1 MNNFANFQPEDLL
14 KAAKEA
20 RIPEN
25 MQQFAGETVA
35 KTQEA
40 YENIS
45 DAAADNAKAAQEV
58 LSVAQ
63 TGAKELSEKVAENLS
78 ANTQAAFDAAKA
90 IATASTLPEAAK
102 LQADFLQQQFA
113 VAGAQTKEFFELST
127 KLTQET
133 LQMVNSATAKSFE
146 KMKAAGQQ

>member
-1 MNNFANFQPEDLL
+1 MNNFAKFQPEDLL

-40 YENIS
+40 YANLS
-45 DAAADNAKAAQEV
+45 SAATDNAKAAQEV
-58 LSVAQ
+58 MSVAQ
-63 TGAKELSEKVAENLS
+63 TGAKELSEKVAENFS

-90 IATASTLPEAAK
+90 IATADTLPKAAK
-102 LQADFLQQQFA
+102 LQADFFQQQLA
-113 VAGAQTKEFFELST
+113 IAGSQTKEFFELST

-133 LQMVNSATAKSFE
+133 FQMVNSATTKSFE
-146 KMKAAGQQ
+146 KMKSVD

>member
-1 MNNFANFQPEDLL
+1 MTNFNNFQPEDFL

-25 MQQFAGETVA
+25 MQQIAGDTVA

-40 YENIS
+40 YANIS
-45 DAAADNAKAAQEV
+45 TAAADNAKTAQDV
-58 LSVAQ
+58 MSVAQ
-63 TGAKELSEKVAENLS
+63 TGAKEIGEKVAENLS

-90 IATASTLPEAAK
+90 IATADTLPKAAK
-102 LQADFLQQQFA
+102 LQADFLQQQMA
-113 VAGAQTKEFFELST
+113 IAGAQTKEFFELST

-133 LQMVNSATAKSFE
+133 FQMVNSATSKSFE
-146 KMKAAGQQ
+146 KMKPAD